1 MQNRSTCGFVG
12 AASRRQGIITPKP
25 PLARLHVCMAHA
37 PVPAHRALRTLN
49 HTKPQH
55 VRFCWGRCAA
65 SGCNIPSGMF
75 HKNIHTVIF
84 DGRPERTICDAVLQ
98 CDPGTLRFPAQPLP
112 CTGENRGRRAN
123 LPCEKYRTL
132 CRAAAARRSGMAAA
146 VRRGRKAQD
155 KIRPYRR
162 AEGRASAEHRQPGA
176 QCGGTGISGLRRVRL
191 DSQRTAPRIH
201 LGRFPF

>member
-12 AASRRQGIITPKP
+12 AAARRQGIITPKP

-123 LPCEKYRTL
+123 LPCEKIPDAVPSCCCPALRYGCSGSARTQS
-132 CRAAAARRSGMAAA
+132 ARQNSTLS
-146 VRRGRKAQD
+146 
-155 KIRPYRR
+155 PCRR
-162 AEGRASAEHRQPGA
+162 A
-176 QCGGTGISGLRRVRL
+176 
-191 DSQRTAPRIH
+191 
-201 LGRFPF
+201 RFC